1 MASRDTIYAVSSG
14 AGRAGIAVV
23 RISGPAATEVV
34 ERMAP
39 PMPKPRF
46 AAFRRILHPET
57 GEQLD
62 EAIAIFFA
70 GPRTETGEDMLE
82 LQIHGGRAVIGSVL
96 GGLSLIPGCRPAE
109 PGEFSRRAF
118 EAGKID
124 LTKAEALADLVDAET
139 DAQRR
144 QALSQLGG
152 ALTDLYDGWRQEM
165 ISALALVEAAIDFSD
180 EPDVASDAFE
190 QARDVGARLSERIK
204 AHLDDGH
211 RGEIVRDGY
220 RIVLAGPP
228 NVGKSSLLNALA
240 RRDAA
245 IVSEEAG
252 TTRDV
257 IEVRL
262 DLGGVP
268 VIVSDT
274 AGLREPAGPIERE
287 GIRRTLQTVRGA
299 DLMLWLMDARMPARD
314 LPPELDSTPIL
325 RVLNKA
331 DLGLANVLGPGDIAV
346 SALTGEGLTEL
357 TKILAETA
365 KERIETCV
373 GSPALTQ
380 ARHRSHLEAAL
391 RSLEA
396 FMTGPGSDAELRA
409 EDLRQAAASLGR
421 ITGRVDAEDVLG
433 AIFGRFCVGK

>member
-34 ERMAP
+34 GRMAP
-39 PMPKPRF
+39 PLPKPRF

-96 GGLSLIPGCRPAE
+96 GGLGLIPGCRPAE

-190 QARDVGARLSERIK
+190 QARGVGARLSERIK

-262 DLGGVP
+262 DLGGIP

-299 DLMLWLMDARMPARD
+299 DLMLWLMDARMPVRD
-314 LPPELDSTPIL
+314 LPPELGSTPIL

-331 DLGLANVLGPGDIAV
+331 DLGLANVPGPGDIAV

-365 KERIETCV
+365 KARIETRA

-391 RSLEA
+391 GSLEA
-396 FMTGPGSDAELRA
+396 FVTGPGSDAELRA